1 MTKKPLKTNSA
12 TKPYLESCQTWQMC
26 PFRPTHL
33 HPTWLYCSAQGMACH
48 QHYRGATIFVDH
60 FPQLWYIHFHMTLMS
75 EETIQAKMAFETF
88 AASDG
93 VKIQQYHMRIM
104 ATLQTMHSSIT
115 MKTTRNFSPTA
126 ELMLTSKIEFLK
138 DPSGMFRSKSGNL
151 CSMLSTNGQEW
162 WIWVCGLM
170 QLSTLYFSWMCC
182 HLRRMESP
190 DLKSLETFL
199 LVTSYQT
206 VTHLS
211 VLCMFCKC
219 FTRWFNHSKM
229 ESAHQT
235 GH

>member
-1 MTKKPLKTNSA
+1 
-12 TKPYLESCQTWQMC
+12 
-26 PFRPTHL
+26 
-33 HPTWLYCSAQGMACH
+33 
-48 QHYRGATIFVDH
+48 
-60 FPQLWYIHFHMTLMS
+60 MTLMS

-126 ELMLTSKIEFLK
+126 ELTLTSKIEFLK

-162 WIWVCGLM
+162 
-170 QLSTLYFSWMCC
+170 
-182 HLRRMESP
+182 RMESP
-190 DLKSLETFL
+190 DLKSVETSM

-211 VLCMFCKC
+211 VLCMLCKC